1 MNYLVIDTSGER
13 LLVILRSGGEVH
25 MQYLQNCLTKHS
37 LTLLPEIETA
47 LKNANASLGE
57 LDFIGAVTGPG
68 SFTGI
73 RIGVATAKALCM
85 SLNKPAL
92 GLTTFDVLA
101 YTDKESEK
109 ILCLVDA
116 KHGNYYAQ
124 TFVKG
129 EKTQHKFLALS
140 EILSDYADY
149 KIISDCAIDFSS
161 LTAKSE
167 ALPTAE
173 VADIPRCLL
182 LAADGE
188 SKNLMDYELLAP
200 LYVKRSQAEEEA
212 CK

>member
-13 LLVILRSGGEVH
+13 LLVILRSGDAIH
-25 MQYLQNCLTKHS
+25 TQYLQNCLTKHS
-37 LTLLPEIETA
+37 LTLLPEVENA
-47 LKNANASLGE
+47 LKNANASLDE

-92 GLTTFDVLA
+92 GLTTFDVLSYA
-101 YTDKESEK
+101 DKESEK

-124 TFVKG
+124 AFING
-129 EKTQHKFLALS
+129 EKTLPKFLSLS
-140 EILSDYADY
+140 EILSDYAGY
-149 KIISDCAIDFSS
+149 KIISDCAVSGDI
-161 LTAKSE
+161 AC
-167 ALPTAE
+167 

-188 SKNLMDYELLAP
+188 CEKLIDCELLAP

-212 CK
+212 ACK